1 MNVQR
6 AVLVVFLGLFT
17 GACGGG
23 NASQQ
28 TGGGGAS
35 SGGGGGTVDQNPV
48 FQTGDRVVSAELGQ
62 PGGTL
67 SLGNG
72 ARAEF
77 PAGAVGETVEV
88 HFSTEAQTQAFNNR
102 DYEKPVGPTLQLQPG
117 IRLASGTVA
126 ISIPATSIPSGFTD
140 EQLMLAVEIPA
151 DVQRSSV
158 MGSTQ
163 TTWTYIAARSES
175 GRFMADMPDAVPGMR
190 LQFIVSEE

>member
-6 AVLVVFLGLFT
+6 AVLVVFLGLIT

-23 NASQQ
+23 NANQQ
-28 TGGGGAS
+28 TGGGGS
-35 SGGGGGTVDQNPV
+35 SSGGGGTVDQNPV
-48 FQTGDRVVSAELGQ
+48 FQTGDRVASAEMGS

-67 SLGNG
+67 TLGNG

-77 PAGAVGETVEV
+77 GQGVLGEVMEI
-88 HFSTEAQTQAFNNR
+88 HFSTESQTQAFNNR
-102 DYEKPVGPTLQLQPG
+102 DYEKPVGPTLHLQPG
-117 IRLASGTVA
+117 VHLSSGAVS
-126 ISIPATSIPSGFTD
+126 ISIPATSIPSGFTE
-140 EQLMLAVEIPA
+140 EQLMLAVEIPH

-175 GRFMADMPDAVPGMR
+175 GRFTADLPDAIPGMR